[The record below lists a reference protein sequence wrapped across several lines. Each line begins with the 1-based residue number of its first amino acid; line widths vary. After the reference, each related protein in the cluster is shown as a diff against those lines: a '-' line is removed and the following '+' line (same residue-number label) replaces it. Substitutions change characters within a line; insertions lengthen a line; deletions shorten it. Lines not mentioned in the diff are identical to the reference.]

1 MFLNEFR
8 LVEGYGNHNEKRWE
22 VQRKYSYYN
31 SKGELVYGWS
41 LTFHNTNKKWCE
53 EVLEKYKNS
62 PFKDRKFDF
71 ADALKYFN

>member
-31 SKGELVYGWS
+31 SNGELVYDWS
-41 LTFHNTNKKWCE
+41 IIFHSINKEWCE
-53 EVLEKYKNS
+53 EVLEEYESYLPKNYKI
-62 PFKDRKFDF
+62 DF
-71 ADALKYFN
+71 EDTINYFN